1 MGNAAMVYEREEY
14 RLPGTAGR
22 QAAAAAGSTAADVV
36 GSANSKSLTA
46 ALIYQIKQTCARSQ
60 GQGGVLHQQKASA
73 ARQFTAKGR
82 GPLQRRRSRQR
93 CPPEGAAACSNM
105 EITH

>member
-1 MGNAAMVYEREEY
+1 MVRGNAAMVYEREEY

-46 ALIYQIKQTCARSQ
+46 ALI
-60 GQGGVLHQQKASA
+60 
-73 ARQFTAKGR
+73 
-82 GPLQRRRSRQR
+82 
-93 CPPEGAAACSNM
+93 
-105 EITH
+105 